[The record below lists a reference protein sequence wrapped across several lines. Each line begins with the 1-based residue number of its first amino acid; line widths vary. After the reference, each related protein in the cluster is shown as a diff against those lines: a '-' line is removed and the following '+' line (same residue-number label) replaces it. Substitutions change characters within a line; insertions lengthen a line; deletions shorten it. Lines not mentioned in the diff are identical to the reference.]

1 MRTASEVA
9 AMLELHRKGWSIR
22 RIAAELDAERNT
34 VRRYIRAGRWA
45 GYKPRK
51 ARQALPREAQN
62 GPETTAIQRRQG
74 PGTPVL
80 RDTTGPQKRAEAVAS
95 QRRWL
100 HSIMQGLLSKAQ
112 IVSAT
117 GEMDELDELIRRIH
131 ECRLPER
138 NKAVAILAVR
148 CHIPSRAVC
157 EFLGINRT
165 SYRKYCMTF
174 ERGGA
179 TALFTRQALY
189 GRKANDPKTKQ
200 AVFALLHEP
209 PASHDINRTTW
220 KMADMVR
227 VLHAQD
233 YAVCSQ
239 IIREITRAAGY
250 KWRKARTVL
259 TSKDP
264 DYIEKVAR
272 VHSILSTLSTD
283 EAFFSTD
290 EFGPF
295 AVKMK
300 GGLSLMPSGE
310 QRMVPQWQR
319 SKGSLILTAA
329 LELAG
334 NQVTHFYSSAKNT
347 GEMIRMMDLL
357 VTRYAHCSRI
367 YLSWDAA
374 SWHMSKRLG
383 EHIEKH
389 NAEAEC
395 RQLPRVETAPLPVG
409 AQFLNVIESVFSG
422 MARAIIHNSDYSS
435 IDHAKTAIDRY
446 LEARNV
452 NFQLNP
458 RRAGKKIWGQEREP
472 AMFAAANNCKD
483 PHYR

>member
-1 MRTASEVA
+1 M
-9 AMLELHRKGWSIR
+9 
-22 RIAAELDAERNT
+22 
-34 VRRYIRAGRWA
+34 
-45 GYKPRK
+45 
-51 ARQALPREAQN
+51 
-62 GPETTAIQRRQG
+62 
-74 PGTPVL
+74 
-80 RDTTGPQKRAEAVAS
+80 
-95 QRRWL
+95 
-100 HSIMQGLLSKAQ
+100 
-112 IVSAT
+112 
-117 GEMDELDELIRRIH
+117 
-131 ECRLPER
+131 
-138 NKAVAILAVR
+138 
-148 CHIPSRAVC
+148 
-157 EFLGINRT
+157 
-165 SYRKYCMTF
+165 
-174 ERGGA
+174 
-179 TALFTRQALY
+179 
-189 GRKANDPKTKQ
+189 
-200 AVFALLHEP
+200 
-209 PASHDINRTTW
+209 
-220 KMADMVR
+220 
-227 VLHAQD
+227 
-233 YAVCSQ
+233 
-239 IIREITRAAGY
+239 
-250 KWRKARTVL
+250 L

-310 QRMVPQWQR
+310 QRVVPQWQR

-383 EHIEKH
+383 EHIEQH
-389 NAEAEC
+389 NAKAELG
-395 RQLPRVETAPLPVG
+395 QLPRVETAPLPVG

-472 AMFAAANNCKD
+472 AMFDAANNCKD